1 MSKTATIVVIVVL
14 VAVIGGLAYEYGSTY
29 ASLESEKGKIS
40 TLTTTINDQEQNIS
54 ELKGALSTYENNS
67 KILSMELKNESS
79 YSVLQ
84 SAYAH
89 WDYISIEN
97 VSLLSNQYLPNAT
110 LEWIG
115 GPLSGN
121 YTGITEIDSTWLK
134 FFGLWSAVWFYTP
147 SPPTILSQGSGY
159 IVKSE
164 VQFVLTSFKTPMQ
177 VQFLNISYTLHYAQ
191 SGNMWLIESETWDII
206 STGLVSY
213 SASQVG
219 TLTQGTVLAYAFSHW
234 NSIAIENVS
243 NILTQYS
250 DQAKLTWIGGPLS
263 GVYNYSDIPT
273 VWKKFTDIW
282 SAVWFY
288 TESPPTIYSTPQGYF
303 VNATVQWVLT
313 PYSTSMQVDDIV
325 TNYSIEY
332 QINQKPQIISEIWH
346 IISAS
351 TISYTANSYESLE
364 AQAIENAAFSHWN
377 NIAIENTSLVM
388 AQYSN
393 NSTLQWIG
401 GKLAGTYTN
410 TTQIQNVWTKFFS
423 LWSAVWFYSESPPIV
438 NVTISNGIVTQGV
451 VTGDIQFV
459 VQNAQN
465 TSQFSY
471 IDVVYTLHFSLIGNA
486 YLITYETF
494 DNVQSGPLSQ
504 VTTFS

>member
-1 MSKTATIVVIVVL
+1 
-14 VAVIGGLAYEYGSTY
+14 
-29 ASLESEKGKIS
+29 
-40 TLTTTINDQEQNIS
+40 
-54 ELKGALSTYENNS
+54 
-67 KILSMELKNESS
+67 
-79 YSVLQ
+79 
-84 SAYAH
+84 
-89 WDYISIEN
+89 
-97 VSLLSNQYLPNAT
+97 
-110 LEWIG
+110 
-115 GPLSGN
+115 
-121 YTGITEIDSTWLK
+121 
-134 FFGLWSAVWFYTP
+134 
-147 SPPTILSQGSGY
+147 
-159 IVKSE
+159 
-164 VQFVLTSFKTPMQ
+164 
-177 VQFLNISYTLHYAQ
+177 
-191 SGNMWLIESETWDII
+191 
-206 STGLVSY
+206 
-213 SASQVG
+213 
-219 TLTQGTVLAYAFSHW
+219 
-234 NSIAIENVS
+234 
-243 NILTQYS
+243 
-250 DQAKLTWIGGPLS
+250 
-263 GVYNYSDIPT
+263 
-273 VWKKFTDIW
+273 
-282 SAVWFY
+282 AVWFY